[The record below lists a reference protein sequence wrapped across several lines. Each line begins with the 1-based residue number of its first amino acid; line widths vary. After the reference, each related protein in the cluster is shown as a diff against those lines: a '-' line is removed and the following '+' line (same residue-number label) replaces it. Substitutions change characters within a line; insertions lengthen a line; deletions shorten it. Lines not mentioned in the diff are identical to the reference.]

1 MGQRTRRRHRTGTY
15 SRRDRSADSETVL
28 LESHI
33 RGHSGWR
40 CALSLARHRT
50 QVLENWAVRF
60 PFRRQIPIPSPDRTL
75 ARINRIPLL
84 RSARQNDRRGNRL
97 RSMALKR
104 RPSHQIWAQT
114 LLPSPER
121 SSQLPIPEPLETS
134 NEFRYCRPCSKG
146 VLKPES
152 IREPLRNLL

>member
-15 SRRDRSADSETVL
+15 SRRDRVADSETVL

-33 RGHSGWR
+33 RRHSGWR
-40 CALSLARHRT
+40 CALSLSRHRT
-50 QVLENWAVRF
+50 QVLENWVVRF
-60 PFRRQIPIPSPDRTL
+60 LFRRQIPIPSPDRTL

-84 RSARQNDRRGNRL
+84 RSAGQNDRRGNRL
-97 RSMALKR
+97 GSMAFKR

-114 LLPSPER
+114 LLPSQER
-121 SSQLPIPEPLETS
+121 SSQLPISEPLETS
-134 NEFRYCRPCSKG
+134 NELRYCRPCSRG

-152 IREPLRNLL
+152 IRELSQNPR